1 MKYTREQIV
10 AALRKAAELK
20 RIIQE
25 TENGSEADRSALAVV
40 TGRKSAGKYP
50 VMVHP
55 DEDGYIDED
64 ARFDAMHKSYLP
76 EDGLPADFFMDN
88 VRDHDNTDA
97 AITHYMDNSPVSREY
112 EEIRK
117 AKKTGSLRAIDI
129 VAGTNQSSDRCR
141 MGKTGVVKM
150 PGTGKMIR
158 KLTLGADK
166 GILSTFERL
175 QNRIAHL
182 KRNPSPVGSPERLLE
197 ERELADLLN
206 RAYKSRSVVNPSVE
220 SFMY

>member
-25 TENGSEADRSALAVV
+25 TESGSEADRSALAVV

-97 AITHYMDNSPVSREY
+97 AIKHYMDNSPVSREY
-112 EEIRK
+112 ESIR
-117 AKKTGSLRAIDI
+117 R
-129 VAGTNQSSDRCR
+129 R
-141 MGKTGVVKM
+141 
-150 PGTGKMIR
+150 
-158 KLTLGADK
+158 
-166 GILSTFERL
+166 
-175 QNRIAHL
+175 
-182 KRNPSPVGSPERLLE
+182 
-197 ERELADLLN
+197 
-206 RAYKSRSVVNPSVE
+206 
-220 SFMY
+220 